1 MTSSVQSH
9 LPSERCLYTRQW
21 PLQEHAFSEDFGV
34 VAGGERSGWSHAC
47 THPLDVSA
55 LSIEAPPH
63 ASLSVETSA
72 HASLSVETSARTPDW
87 DVGAASGVA
96 TRVPGAHERG
106 GAAAPLRSTNH
117 AHCFAEAIVTRAAG
131 LHRRHAR
138 TKSHSAPDSGNGL
151 LGAGKSLAA
160 WWASRHHPAMVLQC
174 WPPAP
179 SSSSHGPCA
188 GHGPMTPATACAIIA
203 PFLARRTRVSP
214 ASTS

>member
-9 LPSERCLYTRQW
+9 LPSERCLYKRQW
-21 PLQEHAFSEDFGV
+21 PLQEHAVFEDFGV

-72 HASLSVETSARTPDW
+72 RTPDW

-96 TRVPGAHERG
+96 TRVPGVHERG

-151 LGAGKSLAA
+151 LGAGKSLAS
-160 WWASRHHPAMVLQC
+160 WWASRHHHATVLQC
-174 WPPAP
+174 RPPAP
-179 SSSSHGPCA
+179 ASSS
-188 GHGPMTPATACAIIA
+188 
-203 PFLARRTRVSP
+203 RRP
-214 ASTS
+214 

>member
-1 MTSSVQSH
+1 MVNGDGGMTVMVVDVYVCGVLCQH
-9 LPSERCLYTRQW
+9 RRTTR
-21 PLQEHAFSEDFGV
+21 
-34 VAGGERSGWSHAC
+34 
-47 THPLDVSA
+47 T
-55 LSIEAPPH
+55 
-63 ASLSVETSA
+63 ASQ
-72 HASLSVETSARTPDW
+72 SVETSARTPDW
-87 DVGAASGVA
+87 DVGAASGV
-96 TRVPGAHERG
+96 GHERG

-160 WWASRHHPAMVLQC
+160 WWASRHHHAMVLQC

-188 GHGPMTPATACAIIA
+188 GHGPMTPAQHYGPSRTCRPALVLELLAVAREA
-203 PFLARRTRVSP
+203 PRLMPKYITHD
-214 ASTS
+214 ASGHLFGDGEVHPDSV

>member
-9 LPSERCLYTRQW
+9 LPSERCLYKRQW
-21 PLQEHAFSEDFGV
+21 PLQEHAVFEDFGV

-87 DVGAASGVA
+87 DVGAAS
-96 TRVPGAHERG
+96 RG

-138 TKSHSAPDSGNGL
+138 TKSHSAPDSGNGQ
-151 LGAGKSLAA
+151 LGAGKSLAT
-160 WWASRHHPAMVLQC
+160 WWASRHHHTTEADAAKRLPCGCHAVAMQL
-174 WPPAP
+174 
-179 SSSSHGPCA
+179 PCSCHA
-188 GHGPMTPATACAIIA
+188 VAMQFPCCCHAVA
-203 PFLARRTRVSP
+203 
-214 ASTS
+214 

>member
-9 LPSERCLYTRQW
+9 LPSERCLYKRQW
-21 PLQEHAFSEDFGV
+21 PLQEHAVFEDFGV
-34 VAGGERSGWSHAC
+34 VAGGERSGWSQAC

-96 TRVPGAHERG
+96 TRSA
-106 GAAAPLRSTNH
+106 NH
-117 AHCFAEAIVTRAAG
+117 AHCFAGAIATRAEG

-151 LGAGKSLAA
+151 LGAGCTAAVQLLLGITYSLVGVFIGNGKKGV
-160 WWASRHHPAMVLQC
+160 WE
-174 WPPAP
+174 
-179 SSSSHGPCA
+179 GNI
-188 GHGPMTPATACAIIA
+188 TD
-203 PFLARRTRVSP
+203 
-214 ASTS
+214 

>member
-1 MTSSVQSH
+1 MTRSEQSH
-9 LPSERCLYTRQW
+9 LPQKRCLYTRQW
-21 PLQEHAFSEDFGV
+21 PLQAHLYPHFFV
-34 VAGGERSGWSHAC
+34 VGGGERSGWSHAC

-63 ASLSVETSA
+63 ASLSVETST
-72 HASLSVETSARTPDW
+72 HTPDW
-87 DVGAASGVA
+87 GGGAASGV
-96 TRVPGAHERG
+96 GHERG

-117 AHCFAEAIVTRAAG
+117 AHCSAEAIVTRAPG

-160 WWASRHHPAMVLQC
+160 WCASRHHDAMVLQC